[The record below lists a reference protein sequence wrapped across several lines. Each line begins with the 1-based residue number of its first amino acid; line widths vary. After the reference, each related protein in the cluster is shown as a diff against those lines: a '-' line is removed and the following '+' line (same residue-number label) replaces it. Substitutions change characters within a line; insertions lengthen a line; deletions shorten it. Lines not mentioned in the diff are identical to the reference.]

1 MFGASYF
8 GSSYYADTY
17 FGPNDGDG
25 GAKKVYTDEDFKGM
39 EAFERAR
46 QGQVSQEITEEIV
59 STEALESAILQEELE
74 VQEITKDGVTQET
87 FVIPVTQDRQIVEG
101 ELEKATQLDFGL
113 ILAIWESH
121 NN

>member
-1 MFGASYF
+1 MFGHSYF

-59 STEALESAILQEELE
+59 STDTLDRSILDEVVE
-74 VQEITKDGVTQET
+74 VQEITKDSITQET
-87 FVIPVTQDRQIVEG
+87 FVIPISKDSQFKG
-101 ELEKATQLDFGL
+101 ELDKATQLDFGL
-113 ILAIWESH
+113 IMAIWTAH